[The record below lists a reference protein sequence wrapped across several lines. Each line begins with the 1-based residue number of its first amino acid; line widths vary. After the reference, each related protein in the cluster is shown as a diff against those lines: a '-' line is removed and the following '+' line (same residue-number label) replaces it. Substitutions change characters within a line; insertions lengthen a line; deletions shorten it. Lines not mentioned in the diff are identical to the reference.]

1 MRGEHGMLS
10 DISTLLI
17 ELTPGTSFREVKV
30 LCNHEVVNVCVM
42 ITDLDII
49 KYGGQTSRDLCIV
62 FIKEQRGAFKNSD
75 GPVVTAAVAD
85 GLGPET

>member
-10 DISTLLI
+10 DISTFLI
-17 ELTPGTSFREVKV
+17 ELTTGTSFREVKV
-30 LCNHEVVNVCVM
+30 LCNHEVVNVCAM

-62 FIKEQRGAFKNSD
+62 FVKEQ
-75 GPVVTAAVAD
+75 
-85 GLGPET
+85 